1 MSLDSELSQECHEEV
16 LERVS
21 DGFLALGESL
31 EVVYL
36 NSAAAEMFDVD
47 RNGVI
52 GQHVDNA
59 LSKLTDSV
67 LFEHVRR
74 ALSEGETTTFEE
86 TVEPR
91 TAVDSVPVRLEG
103 TVYPSGDGVSVLIR
117 DVTERTRIRQA
128 RERQAAVLER
138 LHDVASDLGYSR
150 DEKIQQMLAIGTD
163 HLGVRYGFVTR
174 IDNSVQE
181 ITHSVGGHPRLE
193 TGSSS
198 PLSETYC
205 QYTLETGGTLGV
217 SDSESSDRIAGPEYE
232 RFGLDCYLGVV
243 LSVDGHQHGTV
254 CFADSETREGGF
266 DEHERTFVELLA
278 DWLTLMLER
287 QRSERELEHQRAFT
301 ESLLNSLPDPVYA
314 FDENGSLL
322 RWNDRFE
329 EVTGY
334 SADELESGV
343 PETFVAAEDRE
354 RVAAAFETVF
364 DGEHVSVEAMLE
376 ADDERTPYELSGAPL
391 YDSAGEIIGATG
403 VGRDITEQ
411 NAHRERLST
420 ILETTRS
427 LMQARDRQHVGE
439 LATNAIER
447 LLDEDITVFRLYD
460 SECETLEPIA
470 MTPRVETLMGER
482 PVYEVGEGY
491 PGEVFASGEP
501 TIVDDFSAVQ
511 SKYPYGE
518 ARSAMYYPVG
528 VHGTITVGSTE
539 PNAFDET
546 DQHVLA
552 LLATS
557 AAAACM
563 RAKRMQELREAR
575 EHTERVLDRVNG
587 LVQNTVEVLVQART
601 RTELESGVVEELAA
615 TDPYAFAWIGQP
627 DVTTDQ
633 LVPTAWDGAASLS
646 LEEHSFALR
655 DDGGPVATAYT
666 EGTTQVITDIDA
678 EDEHWGD
685 IVADSGVTSTIL
697 IPLVYKEATYGVLSV
712 CAADPDVFD
721 ERERVVLDA
730 LGRAVANAINAVE
743 RGRILDATAILEL
756 EFAVGSDDLLFN
768 RLSAGTDAELEA
780 VGTDYR
786 SDGTV
791 RLYVSAMNVD
801 TAALLDRARNDH
813 EVLEVTAI
821 AEHENECLLEL
832 VVEDSLLAMLAEHG
846 AVVREVLVEEGLSR
860 FTVELPYEAEA
871 RELFELVERRYPG
884 TDLLGYHERE
894 RPVQTRQEFKA
905 ALSDRLTDRQ
915 ETALRTAYLGGF
927 FDWPRKADGNELA
940 EAMDISRPTYHQH
953 LRSAQ
958 SKVFEELFD

>member
-1 MSLDSELSQECHEEV
+1 MSIDSELSKNCQKEV
-16 LERVS
+16 LERIS
-21 DGFLALGESL
+21 DGFLALDASL
-31 EVVYL
+31 EVVYV
-36 NSAAAEMFDVD
+36 NSAAAAMLKVD
-47 RNGVI
+47 HDRVVGE
-52 GQHVDNA
+52 HVETT
-59 LSKLTDSV
+59 LETLTDSA
-67 LFEHVRR
+67 LFEHVEA
-74 ALSEGETTTFEE
+74 ALSNGETATFEE
-86 TVEPR
+86 TVQIQDAVDPR
-91 TAVDSVPVRLEG
+91 TVRVEG
-103 TVYPSGDGVSVLIR
+103 TVYPSGDGVSILLR

-138 LHDVASDLGYSR
+138 LHDVASDLSYSR
-150 DEKIQQMLAIGTD
+150 DEKIQRMLAIGTD
-163 HLGVRYGFVTR
+163 YLGVKYGFVTR
-174 IDNSVQE
+174 IDNGVQE
-181 ITHSVGGHPRLE
+181 ITHSVGDHSRLE
-193 TGSSS
+193 IGSSA

-205 QYTLETGGTLGV
+205 QYTLETGGTLDV
-217 SDSESSDRIAGPEYE
+217 SDAASSDRLTGPEYE
-232 RFGLDCYLGVV
+232 RFGLECYLGVV

-254 CFADSETREGGF
+254 CFADSEPRSDGF
-266 DEHERTFVELLA
+266 DEHERAFVELLA

-287 QRSERELEHQRAFT
+287 QRSERELEHQQAFT

-314 FDENGSLL
+314 FDESGALL

-329 EVTGY
+329 QVTGY
-334 SADELESGV
+334 SADELVSGV

-354 RVAAAFETVF
+354 KVAAVF
-364 DGEHVSVEAMLE
+364 DAVFEGERVSVEATLE
-376 ADDERTPYELSGAPL
+376 ADGTRTPYELSGAPL
-391 YDSAGEIIGATG
+391 YDSGGDIIGATG

-411 NAHRERLST
+411 YAHRERLST

-439 LATNAIER
+439 LATNAIE
-447 LLDEDITVFRLYD
+447 LLMDEDITVFRLYD
-460 SECETLEPIA
+460 SECNTLKPVA
-470 MTPRVETLMGER
+470 MTPGVETLMGER

-501 TIVDDFSAVQ
+501 TIVDDFATVEST
-511 SKYPYGE
+511 YPYGE

-587 LVQNTVEVLVQART
+587 LVQNTVEVLVHART
-601 RTELESGVVEELAA
+601 RAELEAGVVEELAA
-615 TDPYAFAWIGQP
+615 ADPYEFAWIGQP
-627 DVTTDQ
+627 DVTSDQ
-633 LVPTAWDGAASLS
+633 LVPTAWGGAASLS
-646 LEEHSFALR
+646 LEGHSFALSG
-655 DDGGPVATAYT
+655 DDGPVATTYA
-666 EGTTQVITDIDA
+666 EGTTQVIPDLHARD
-678 EDEHWGD
+678 DYWGD

-712 CAADPDVFD
+712 CAATPDAFD
-721 ERERVVLDA
+721 ERERVVLEA

-743 RGRILDATAILEL
+743 RGRIFDATAILEL
-756 EFAVGSDDLLFN
+756 EFAVGSTDLLFN
-768 RLSAGTDAELEA
+768 RLSAGTEAELES
-780 VGTDYR
+780 VGTDFH

-791 RLYVSAMNVD
+791 RLYVSATNVD
-801 TAALLDRARNDH
+801 TAALLDRARSDH
-813 EVLEVTAI
+813 EVIEATAI
-821 AEHENECLLEL
+821 AEHEDEGLLEL

-846 AVVREVLVEEGLSR
+846 AVVREVLVEKGISR

-927 FDWPRKADGNELA
+927 FDWPRKVDGNELA